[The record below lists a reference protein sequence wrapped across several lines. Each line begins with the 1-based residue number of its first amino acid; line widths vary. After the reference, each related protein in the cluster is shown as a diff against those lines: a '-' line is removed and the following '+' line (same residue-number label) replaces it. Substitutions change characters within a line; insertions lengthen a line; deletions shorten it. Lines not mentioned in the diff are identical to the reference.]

1 MNGHQDKIIR
11 YKWDS
16 RTESGYRLRYDARRA
31 RHTGLRCF
39 RVEEWAQHCKVDEW
53 GFDSLGEAL
62 DILQGFFDMDVGSE
76 IQRLEDR
83 LPQTLALA

>member
-1 MNGHQDKIIR
+1 MTGHQDKIIR

-62 DILQGFFDMDVGSE
+62 EGPGSGLIIRLYIECEKRADRPFFH
-76 IQRLEDR
+76 
-83 LPQTLALA
+83 A